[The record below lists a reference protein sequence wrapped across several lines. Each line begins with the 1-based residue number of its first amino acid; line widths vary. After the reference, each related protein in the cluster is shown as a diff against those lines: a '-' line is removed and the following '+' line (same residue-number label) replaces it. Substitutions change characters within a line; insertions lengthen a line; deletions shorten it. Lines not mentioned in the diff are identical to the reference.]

1 MPIVYD
7 YESFSNIVIYNL
19 LKSYNPKEVS
29 KFQFKLTRG
38 RLKNYKFEID
48 QLITGNNT
56 YWSKPT
62 YLDRDYTQNN
72 LLFVIDDDST
82 DVYKIENTKDLPREH
97 WLEKFS
103 ENGIIK
109 ITLIG
114 KLYLNIDQMCRVF
127 GYNGLGKQG
136 KFMAI
141 KTDYNV
147 LLDNLKK
154 ILYHKETEL

>member
-7 YESFSNIVIYNL
+7 YTSFSNNAIYNL
-19 LKSYNPKEVS
+19 LKSYDSKEVS
-29 KFQFKLTRG
+29 KFQFKLTKG
-38 RLKNYKFEID
+38 RLNNYKFEVDKIM
-48 QLITGNNT
+48 TGNNA
-56 YWSKPT
+56 YWSKPN
-62 YLDRDYTQNN
+62 YFDRYYKQNN

-82 DVYKIENTKDLPREH
+82 DVYKIENTNDPPREH
-97 WLEKFS
+97 WFDKFS
-103 ENGIIK
+103 ENCIIK
-109 ITLIG
+109 MTLIG

-147 LLDNLKK
+147 LLDNLQK
-154 ILYHKETEL
+154 ICL